1 MRRVLLF
8 LGVLAAVPNVTS
20 SQSRDSLKRPGGA
33 VPSAPAACCAIV
45 RIDTAKS
52 LVTARETATG
62 FTFRFAVKTR
72 RLLGALKV
80 GQPVW
85 ADFAAK
91 TVKLKAADTVACCNI
106 IETPPQEESDSLG
119 RIHAMRSLVL
129 RPVPVLE
136 VKWSAQQ

>member
-8 LGVLAAVPNVTS
+8 LGVLAAMPNLAL
-20 SQSRDSLKRPGGA
+20 SQRRDSLKRPSGA

-91 TVKLKAADTVACCNI
+91 TVKLKATDAQPCCAI
-106 IETPPQEESDSLG
+106 VET
-119 RIHAMRSLVL
+119 
-129 RPVPVLE
+129 
-136 VKWSAQQ
+136 

>member
-1 MRRVLLF
+1 MRRVLL
-8 LGVLAAVPNVTS
+8 LGVLAAVPNMAL
-20 SQSRDSLKRPGGA
+20 SQSRDSLTRPGSA

-52 LVTARETATG
+52 LVTVRETATG

-91 TVKLKAADTVACCNI
+91 TVKLKSADTVACCSI
-106 IETPPQEESDSLG
+106 IETPPPEESDSLG
-119 RIHAMRSLVL
+119 RVHAIRTLVL
-129 RPVPVLE
+129 RPVHALE
-136 VKWSAQQ
+136 VK